1 MERVKIRMEVR
12 NIKKNED
19 SIKTI
24 MNVKNRFS
32 KYKTEQTN
40 F

>member
-24 MNVKNRFS
+24 MNVKNRFN